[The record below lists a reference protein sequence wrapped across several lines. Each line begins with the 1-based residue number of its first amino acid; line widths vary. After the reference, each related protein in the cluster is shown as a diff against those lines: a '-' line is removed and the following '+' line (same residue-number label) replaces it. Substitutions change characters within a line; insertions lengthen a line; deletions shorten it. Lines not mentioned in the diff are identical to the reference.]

1 MKGRTRR
8 GLPWLFAIPLLAW
21 IAAGVVSSGAFI
33 MGDPPDSSNV
43 AATLVAVCA
52 WIVAGWFAG
61 AWRSRGFIRF
71 AIVFWVAAVAGAPL
85 TFWALNAST
94 GMSASQGGFVLPL
107 LLFVLVA
114 PLYGL
119 YALLPTW
126 EPIMQAA
133 TVGLAAF
140 AVTVVA
146 YATGW
151 RTHRAGG
158 SEAPNGPTA

>member
-1 MKGRTRR
+1 M
-8 GLPWLFAIPLLAW
+8 PWLFAIPVFAW
-21 IAAGVVSSGAFI
+21 IAAGAVNSGVFI
-33 MGDPPDSSNV
+33 MGDPPDRSNL

-52 WIVAGWFAG
+52 WIVAGWLTG
-61 AWRSRGFIRF
+61 AWGSRGFIRF
-71 AIVFWVAAVAGAPL
+71 AVVFWVAAVAGAPL

-119 YALLPTW
+119 YALLPAW
-126 EPIMQAA
+126 EPIVQAA
-133 TVGLAAF
+133 AVGLTAF
-140 AVTVVA
+140 AMTVIA

-151 RTHRAGG
+151 RTHQAPGG
-158 SEAPNGPTA
+158 EAPNGPTA